1 MNEIER
7 DIDVLHTD
15 TSGRP
20 YLLVDVFMHDGEA
33 NFGHYWHYGWDPQ
46 HKRWLKYNDSVITIV
61 EESEVLADTTGK
73 SHNAIVLIYADAEH
87 VENLIQPFVRTDAY
101 RDQWKHLNSSNFTE
115 DSAI

>member
-15 TSGRP
+15 TSRLP